1 MIKFHAKD
9 YAVYN
14 DRYNYNQYEYLYSLM
29 SELFE
34 LTGYKE
40 DNYIDGY
47 CFYHDSMKVCIDR
60 DFGSYCEI
68 IGTGWLPMLQRIKLH
83 EAKLKQ
89 YKKRCVQ
96 LKLFVV

>member
-1 MIKFHAKD
+1 MRKFTAKD

-14 DRYNYNQYEYLYSLM
+14 ARYNYNQYKYLYSLM
-29 SELFE
+29 SQLFE
-34 LTGYKE
+34 LTGLKESNYK
-40 DNYIDGY
+40 DDY
-47 CFYHDSMKVCIDR
+47 CFYHNGMIVYIDK

-68 IGTGWLPMLQRIKLH
+68 IGSGWLPILQRIKLH

-89 YKKRCVQ
+89 YRKHNIQ